1 MLVKN
6 TYCNTTVQKHSH
18 CGTECLGGGMDRLKK
33 ELEWEKRYYDRG
45 TTTKINTRVNE
56 QKGYAVMVID
66 EIDFFYHKPLHK
78 IITFVVE

>member
-18 CGTECLGGGMDRLKK
+18 CGTECMGGGMDRLKK
-33 ELEWEKRYYDRG
+33 ELKWLKRYHERA
-45 TTTKINTRVNE
+45 TTTIDTRVNE

-66 EIDFFYHKPLHK
+66 EIDFFSHKPSHT
-78 IITFVVE
+78 IITLNVE